1 MGYERILAVQNYI
14 ISSIRKEKQSRKP
27 RSWYLYVWFDPR
39 VGEFLYADQY
49 FEYSTI
55 IHLIE
60 LGVLQFNKIDLHQGI
75 KMLQYK
81 LINKKEES

>member
-49 FEYSTI
+49 FEYYTI
-55 IHLIE
+55 APLIDQ
-60 LGVLQFNKIDLHQGI
+60 GVLQFNKIGLHQGT

-81 LINKKEES
+81 LV